1 MVLYPDTQWG
11 WYIYLHLPVKINQIN
26 VGKYTIHMDP
36 IWDIVDVRRGR
47 VGIFVLGD
55 ESFFVG
61 VWEWNG

>member
-1 MVLYPDTQWG
+1 
-11 WYIYLHLPVKINQIN
+11 
-26 VGKYTIHMDP
+26 MDP